1 MTFQCTA
8 FIIQNNLNAHSLHIP
23 DLTFHT
29 LIGKIFIAIKKV
41 SPDKVLKKKTKKK
54 TYAVLKVIIYQ
65 NSYAKS
71 ESQLYMDHCYF
82 ITAGGG

>member
-29 LIGKIFIAIKKV
+29 LIGKIFIAIKKG
-41 SPDKVLKKKTKKK
+41 SPDTK
-54 TYAVLKVIIYQ
+54 
-65 NSYAKS
+65 S
-71 ESQLYMDHCYF
+71 
-82 ITAGGG
+82 